1 MATTLFSAFLPEVL
15 PFVHDCP
22 QIAAIN
28 AIRNAAIEFC
38 DRSGYWQ
45 ADLTAIDSIA
55 LTGSY
60 VLVVPTGT
68 RVVDSISAWYNNIVM
83 IPRSTE
89 ELTKLY
95 RGVDWRSLAG
105 QPAFVTSDASGTIR
119 LVPAPAIAIVGAINV
134 RASIAPTRVSTGMDA
149 DVYEKQLEVIAS
161 GARARLLNM
170 SGQPAYDPVQ
180 ASAQRTAFLAGCN
193 NARIRANKASTRASV
208 SIEIPRY
215 I

>member
-15 PFVHDCP
+15 PYVHDCP
-22 QIAAIN
+22 QIAATN

-38 DRSGYWQ
+38 ERSGYWQ
-45 ADLTAIDSIA
+45 ADLAPVDALA
-55 LTGSY
+55 LTGTY
-60 VLVVPTGT
+60 VLVAPTGT
-68 RVVDSISAWYNNIVM
+68 RVVDCISVWFNNILVV
-83 IPRSTE
+83 PKSAE

-95 RGVDWRSLAG
+95 RGIDWRSLAG
-105 QPAFVTSDASGTIR
+105 QPSFVMSDHSGAIR
-119 LVPAPAIAIVGAINV
+119 LVPAPAIAVVGAINV
-134 RASIAPTRVSTGMDA
+134 RASIAPTRATTGMDS

-180 ASAQRTAFLAGCN
+180 ATAQRTAFLAGCN

-208 SIEIPRY
+208 QVEIPRY
-215 I
+215 V